1 MCTYKT
7 YTHKFAVI
15 IKSLQWE
22 QSDMAYGKIII
33 YGLII
38 ISGLLYGEA
47 KVVHTLPFRMSVPL
61 FLCVFV
67 SICT

>member
-1 MCTYKT
+1 
-7 YTHKFAVI
+7 
-15 IKSLQWE
+15 
-22 QSDMAYGKIII
+22 MAYGKIII

-67 SICT
+67 SICTLRTPHQHSPPIGLNEVLMFVHAA